1 MLIERTER
9 LADGVTLYLGNCVDI
24 LPTLPPADAMVT
36 SPPYGQQRD
45 YGRKIDDWRAVVSGA
60 LKSAPDGG
68 KTQVLVNLGMFHRDG
83 EVVTYWEPFIGDMRA
98 AGWRLFG
105 WYVWD
110 QLSGMMGD
118 WGGRLAPSFEFVF
131 HFNRDARSV
140 NKTKPTVTVGKL
152 HSGNMRNPDGT
163 SKLKTDDGKP
173 VQPTKIPD
181 SVIRAVRETSSGYE
195 AAHPARFPVAFARE
209 LIAPSSDA
217 GQTIIDPFC
226 GSGTT
231 GVAAVKMGRRFT
243 GIEIEPSY
251 FDLSCRRISE
261 ALKQPDLFIAPPTP
275 RENAMELEL
284 APTGRP

>member
-24 LPTLPPADAMVT
+24 LPTLPPADAVVT

-60 LKSAPDGG
+60 LKAAPDGG

-152 HSGNMRNPDGT
+152 HSGNMRNPD
-163 SKLKTDDGKP
+163 
-173 VQPTKIPD
+173 
-181 SVIRAVRETSSGYE
+181 
-195 AAHPARFPVAFARE
+195 
-209 LIAPSSDA
+209 
-217 GQTIIDPFC
+217 
-226 GSGTT
+226 
-231 GVAAVKMGRRFT
+231 
-243 GIEIEPSY
+243 
-251 FDLSCRRISE
+251 
-261 ALKQPDLFIAPPTP
+261 
-275 RENAMELEL
+275 
-284 APTGRP
+284 